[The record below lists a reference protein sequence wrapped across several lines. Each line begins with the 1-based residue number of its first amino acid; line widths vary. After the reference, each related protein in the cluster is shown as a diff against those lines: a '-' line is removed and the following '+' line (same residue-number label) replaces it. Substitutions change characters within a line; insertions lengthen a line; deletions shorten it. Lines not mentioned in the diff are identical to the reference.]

1 MAGSSEQKCLAVIA
15 DCASGAGPSLLDTI
29 DVPFRDVPFRDMPF
43 RDVPFRPAAPARLSA
58 PPTGS
63 QRGSITC

>member
-29 DVPFRDVPFRDMPF
+29 DVPFRDMPF

-58 PPTGS
+58 PPTGF

>member
-29 DVPFRDVPFRDMPF
+29 DVPFRDVPFRD
-43 RDVPFRPAAPARLSA
+43 VPFRPAAPARLSA